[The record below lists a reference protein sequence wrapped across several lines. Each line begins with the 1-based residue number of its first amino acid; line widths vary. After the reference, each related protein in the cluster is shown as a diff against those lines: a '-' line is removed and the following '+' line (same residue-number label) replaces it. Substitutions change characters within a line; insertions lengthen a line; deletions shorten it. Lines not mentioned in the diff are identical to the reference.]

1 MIISKDNIKNKYV
14 LAYCKARGVK
24 QGEEVKNID
33 YMFWIDKKHDDFRAL
48 KGLPEHITLNEKENK
63 EFLVF
68 IGL

>member
-14 LAYCKARGVK
+14 LAYCKAHGVK
-24 QGEEVKNID
+24 QGEEVKNTD
-33 YMFWIDKKHDDFRAL
+33 YMFWIDKKHDDFRTL